1 MIRRGEGTEM
11 NQKTEKEFSID
22 CDGIRLHAKLDYP
35 EGFEEKCPL
44 MLLFHGFTGHM
55 EERHIL
61 AIADTALEE
70 GMAVLRVDSYGH
82 GKSEGEFRNH
92 TLYKWVTGALTAVD
106 YAKQLDFVTDL
117 YLCGHSQG
125 GLLVALVA
133 GMCQDVFKAVIP
145 MSPALMIPENAR
157 HGSLLG
163 QSFDPVHIPDTLV
176 SWDGRE
182 LDGNYVRVAQTI
194 HVEDEIDR
202 YQGPVC
208 LIHGD
213 ADEAVP
219 LECSVQA
226 AKRYA
231 NAVLEVIPGDTH
243 CYDYHL
249 ELVCEKLKAF
259 LEKTMKG

>member
-1 MIRRGEGTEM
+1 
-11 NQKTEKEFSID
+11 
-22 CDGIRLHAKLDYP
+22 
-35 EGFEEKCPL
+35 
-44 MLLFHGFTGHM
+44 
-55 EERHIL
+55 
-61 AIADTALEE
+61 
-70 GMAVLRVDSYGH
+70 
-82 GKSEGEFRNH
+82 
-92 TLYKWVTGALTAVD
+92 
-106 YAKQLDFVTDL
+106 
-117 YLCGHSQG
+117 
-125 GLLVALVA
+125 
-133 GMCQDVFKAVIP
+133 
-145 MSPALMIPENAR
+145 MIPENAR
-157 HGSLLG
+157 NGSLLG

-249 ELVCEKLKAF
+249 ELACEKLKAF

>member
-1 MIRRGEGTEM
+1 M
-11 NQKTEKEFSID
+11 
-22 CDGIRLHAKLDYP
+22 
-35 EGFEEKCPL
+35 
-44 MLLFHGFTGHM
+44 FHGFTGHM

-70 GMAVLRVDSYGH
+70 GIAVLRVDSYGH
-82 GKSEGEFRNH
+82 GKSDGEFRNH
-92 TLYKWVTGALTAVD
+92 TLYKWVTGALAVVD

-125 GLLVALVA
+125 GLLAVLTA
-133 GMCQDVFKAVIP
+133 GMYPDLFKAVIP

-157 HGSLLG
+157 NGSLLG
-163 QSFDPVHIPDTLV
+163 QTFDPVHIPATLV

-182 LDGNYVRVAQTI
+182 LDGNYIRVAQTI
-194 HVEDEIDR
+194 HIEDEIDR

-219 LECSVQA
+219 IEESVRA

-243 CYDYHL
+243 CYDHHL
-249 ELVCEKLKAF
+249 DLACEKLKAF
-259 LEKTMKG
+259 FKKTMKG